1 MAFDE
6 GNAKLRE
13 TLKETPKHIIAESS
27 MEEANKKTITK
38 VTVPF
43 IKEVK
48 VENKKNYTISM
59 TPTIH
64 KKINQLAK
72 EHGYRSTSQFISDVF
87 EGM

>member
-6 GNAKLRE
+6 GNAKLRK
-13 TLKETPKHIIAESS
+13 TLKETPKPTATESETGQVS
-27 MEEANKKTITK
+27 NKGIKN
-38 VTVPF
+38 VAVPF
-43 IKEVK
+43 IKDIK
-48 VENKKNYTISM
+48 IENKKNYTISM

-64 KKINQLAK
+64 DKINSLAK